1 MYCAKLIIDIHLIWC
16 SLCLYVLP
24 TISFESCFVPSNH
37 NKDIRGF
44 CIAINDKG
52 LHKIHATLKK
62 DYKAQ
67 FSIFYREADGD
78 IITIKSA
85 NDLKYAYRAEK
96 QLSELNKSKHPIK
109 LKLFAEY
116 MELQSP
122 LIRTRTQQSSSF
134 SKSEFKLADS
144 GLFDGGGIDLM
155 SSSIHSNSSTFKGQ
169 RDLRALSPEEHNSS
183 SSLRNSY
190 RDGGMLFKDRLK
202 NARFSESD
210 NLGVVESLDTSL
222 KSAVSMSAA
231 GLYNEGDHVMD
242 YEVIWKRGEV
252 LGTGSFG
259 QVYSG
264 INLTNGERMAVKE
277 VVLNPGK
284 RHKQQVTLDY
294 KLERS
299 YYITMR
305 YFYRRKLCARR

>member
-1 MYCAKLIIDIHLIWC
+1 MIQ
-16 SLCLYVLP
+16 
-24 TISFESCFVPSNH
+24 
-37 NKDIRGF
+37 DIRGF

-52 LHKIHATLKK
+52 LQKIRATLEK
-62 DYKAQ
+62 DYNAQ

-96 QLSELNKSKHPIK
+96 QLSDMNKNKQPIK

-122 LIRTRTQQSSSF
+122 LIRLRTQQSSGST
-134 SKSEFKLADS
+134 KSEFKLGDS
-144 GLFDGGGIDLM
+144 GPFDGGIDLM

-169 RDLRALSPEEHNSS
+169 RDLALHALSPMEQHSS
-183 SSLRNSY
+183 LSLRNSF
-190 RDGGMLFKDRLK
+190 REGGMLFKDRLK
-202 NARFSESD
+202 NSRFSESD
-210 NLGVVESLDTSL
+210 HLVESLDASL
-222 KSAVSMSAA
+222 KSAMSISATSM
-231 GLYNEGDHVMD
+231 YTEGDHVMD

-277 VVLNPGK
+277 VMLNPGK
-284 RHKQQVTLDY
+284 RHKQQVFL
-294 KLERS
+294 K
-299 YYITMR
+299 
-305 YFYRRKLCARR
+305 

>member
-1 MYCAKLIIDIHLIWC
+1 MRQ
-16 SLCLYVLP
+16 
-24 TISFESCFVPSNH
+24 
-37 NKDIRGF
+37 DIRGF

-52 LHKIHATLKK
+52 LQKICATLEK
-62 DYKAQ
+62 DYNAQ

-96 QLSELNKSKHPIK
+96 QLSDLNKSKQPIK

-116 MELQSP
+116 MELRSP
-122 LIRTRTQQSSSF
+122 LIRTRTQQSSS
-134 SKSEFKLADS
+134 STKSEFKFGDS
-144 GLFDGGGIDLM
+144 GPFDGGIDLM
-155 SSSIHSNSSTFKGQ
+155 SSSIHSNTSSAFKGQ
-169 RDLRALSPEEHNSS
+169 RDLALHALSPMEQHPSA
-183 SSLRNSY
+183 SLRNSF
-190 RDGGMLFKDRLK
+190 REGGMLFKDRQK

-210 NLGVVESLDTSL
+210 SLGPVESLDASL
-222 KSAVSMSAA
+222 KSAVSVSATS
-231 GLYNEGDHVMD
+231 LYNEADNVMD

-284 RHKQQVTLDY
+284 RHKQQVFL
-294 KLERS
+294 LEYS
-299 YYITMR
+299 DIINLFVYQYIFSGVFLTGESV
-305 YFYRRKLCARR
+305 APGGEDSQ